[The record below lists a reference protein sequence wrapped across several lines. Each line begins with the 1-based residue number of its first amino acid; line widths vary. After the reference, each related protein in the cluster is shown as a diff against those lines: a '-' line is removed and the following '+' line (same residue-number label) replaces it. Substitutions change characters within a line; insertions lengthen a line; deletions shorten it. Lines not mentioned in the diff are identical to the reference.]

1 MKQSNEKIK
10 IMKLDLS
17 PMKLDK
23 MDKLKMQLLKN
34 NYEYVVKKY
43 EVIIY
48 HDNLIVKVWNEEEEF
63 FILTYDDQES
73 ALIDDFK
80 EIYFKKKVKSTIKLI
95 NKLVTV

>member
-23 MDKLKMQLLKN
+23 MDKFKMQLLKN

-95 NKLVTV
+95 NKLVA